1 MQSRKLIDSSSLG
14 PNALRLVYQAFDDAW
29 SEIASDY
36 SADQAEAAKIRLELA
51 LLSVAN
57 DDSSDS
63 RTLKRLAL
71 AVMAANSD

>member
-1 MQSRKLIDSSSLG
+1 MQSSELIASSSLG
-14 PNALRLVYQAFDDAW
+14 SKALKVVYQAFDDAW

-36 SADQAEAAKIRLELA
+36 SADQAEAAKTRLA

-57 DDSSDS
+57 DDSSDG

-71 AVMAANSD
+71 AVMAASSD